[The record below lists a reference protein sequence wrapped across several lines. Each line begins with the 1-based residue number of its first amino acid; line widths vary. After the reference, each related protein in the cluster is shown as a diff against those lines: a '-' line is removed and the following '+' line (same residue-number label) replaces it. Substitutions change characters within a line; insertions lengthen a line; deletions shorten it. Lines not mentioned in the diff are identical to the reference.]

1 MARQFILAS
10 YDITDDKRRRKVMKA
25 MEDFGQRVQYS
36 VFECQL
42 NPAEFDKL
50 KKRLKPLFLETQDSI
65 RFYFIGAED
74 VSRIQV
80 LGTGQVTEDK
90 LFFIQ

>member
-1 MARQFILAS
+1 MAIQFIVAS

-25 MEDFGQRVQYS
+25 MEDFGKRVQYS
-36 VFECQL
+36 VFECL
-42 NPAEFDKL
+42 LTPIEFEKF
-50 KKRLKPLFLETQDSI
+50 KKRLKPLILETQDSI

-80 LGTGQVTEDK
+80 LGTGKVTEDK

>member
-10 YDITDDKRRRKVMKA
+10 YDITDDKRRRKVMKT

-36 VFECQL
+36 VFECRL
-42 NPAEFDKL
+42 TPLEFEKM
-50 KKRLKPLFLETQDSI
+50 KKRLKPLILETQDSI

-74 VSRIQV
+74 VGRIQV
-80 LGTGQVTEDK
+80 LGTGQVTEDR